1 MVDGLGAGRRLE
13 MSTPGSYEAPGD
25 AGARD
30 PTRET
35 GSMPGSGLCR
45 LSSKATA
52 AVAQHAHSLL
62 HEGSRR
68 LRGALG
74 RRWVSYGARDAN
86 GGPVAYVALLS
97 MHLDTVAVM
106 PRHQQPLL
114 LFAQRTSP
122 SSRVGCSLRTRSVS
136 ATGSCVERQRGDLC
150 ADDQWYSACRLIGS
164 DARRVAPSGRPSNAA
179 EQLTTRTAPSVPHGV
194 QSAARGGAHA

>member
-1 MVDGLGAGRRLE
+1 

-150 ADDQWYSACRLIGS
+150 ADDQCIWLA
-164 DARRVAPSGRPSNAA
+164 VPSGRTRVESRRAVVRQTPRG
-179 EQLTTRTAPSVPHGV
+179 LTTRTAPSVPHGV